1 MTSFKIYFYFIV
13 FLSFNLSLTAQTI
26 TVFSESF
33 NEVGISGTS
42 AEGIGWNIDCPSCGG
57 TSFVQSDGSQFVA
70 QESNGTPGP
79 ASFISDPI
87 DISMCSKLHFRFDY
101 SASLPYPGNGNM
113 EALSECP
120 GCNGNPLAQNAP
132 CTNCWDF
139 IYAVLEVDGSPISTQ
154 TIGLTTASAQSGF
167 VEFNPPCFVP
177 GSKQEAVIKIYVQT
191 ITNDEIYFIDNVI
204 LECIRTE
211 VENIVVSPAALVC
224 EGDDVQLS
232 VSGSWTNFQWSGPN
246 GFSSTSANP
255 VINNITSDDAGVY
268 YLISTDL
275 SNCANIDSVV
285 VAVRLGPQ
293 AEILGGAQLC
303 QGECSIIDV
312 YVVGGVEPFSL
323 NMTLQVGSFPPFTFN
338 AAGFSFTDEFFI
350 CYESSVFAIPQYNA
364 GTKTLSLPAS
374 FAGFTATFT
383 LNSVG
388 DNSGCPGTVS
398 NIPLEFEF
406 YEQPQANAA
415 FLEACD
421 EGGGI
426 ATFDLNNAIGGILGS
441 ETGDVRL
448 SSDLALNNEETSPY
462 VGPSGQ
468 LYAIIES
475 PDGCISVP
483 EILTLTVLPPGNV
496 GNVFLQCAT
505 GTQCTI
511 CDDDGVSGE
520 MVDITINLPDNSDYN
535 IEINYLVNGNPQV
548 FSTTVTGPTAV
559 LPFNINGN
567 AIFTLSSVMEVG
579 QCPDITGLGTNVQI
593 TYQLAPDVLPVNPLV
608 SCNEVVLPP
617 IQVVNPGS
625 VTGYF
630 TQPNGAG
637 VQLSPG
643 DIISSTTQLYAYS
656 GNAQCFDQELQL
668 IEIGG
673 LTTFDQPHDTT
684 RCGEFILPAI
694 LGTNVSATASYYT
707 NSGGSGTAFVPGD
720 TIRSSQTLYV
730 FDASNPLCLTNQPSF
745 VITIV
750 PAPII
755 KMDSL
760 INACVSFTLPK
771 INGTGLLGD
780 EAYYSNPNFTGMPDT
795 VGTVIM
801 VNDTFY
807 ISAGQGTCKDTD
819 TLYVSISPN
828 TIYDTIVNVS
838 ACNGYILLPITGQAV
853 NTTAAY
859 YTQPMGM
866 GAIYHPGDEISSPI
880 TLFVYDTLNRC
891 QTNFISFDIQVAPG
905 PEIAALQSVTA
916 CQEYTLPPIT
926 GLNLSANVAYYTAPN
941 GGGTKLLPG
950 DKVNTTTILYAYD
963 QGVNCSTQQPFDVTI
978 EVKPNAGDPLVL
990 SKCIEENLTLNLFDL
1005 LSGNYQLNGTW
1016 QASGPTVLDV
1026 SNPNSVSIPPNAAPG
1041 NYAFRYTINSVACGP
1056 SISLPNLSLSK
1067 APDAGVGAITNACQ
1081 SGLGSI
1087 NLFNYLTG
1095 NANNAGTWSS
1105 PEYSIST
1112 PTTFNA
1118 NQMAAGTHKFYYHTS
1133 ANAGNGLVCKD
1144 SADVV
1149 FNIAAASN
1157 AGQDATTTVCKG
1169 QQVNLVALLTGAT
1182 STGVFKDPAS
1192 SGGLSGSTFNSSAV
1206 NAGTFSILHIL
1217 PAQNG
1222 CLADTSKINVT
1233 VEAKPNAGADLSVS
1247 RCDLNAVDLKPLV
1260 AANPNGNFSLAAGA
1274 GSLNNGVLTPSGPG
1288 QFKVLY
1294 IAGDGQPCPKDTA
1307 VIDLNMAVRPPA
1319 ALQSIPSFCQGDEV
1333 LVNFTGQPGILYSL
1347 IVQNQTQFNSG
1358 NVNNNLFGSIFLLLT
1373 SQQTIKLNP
1382 ALFEPGITYHVSI
1395 VEIETTD
1402 CDFTLSPGVIQ
1413 TTFVISPA
1421 TLTNQNG
1428 SICRGETVTIGTVIF
1443 DENHT
1448 KDTIR
1453 YSSATGCDSLV
1464 SYNFALLDSSVYNY
1478 VFSTCD
1484 QNYTYTVNGKS
1495 FNKATP
1501 VGRVKLN
1508 VPNSQG
1514 CDSIVSVALS
1524 FTVPTAQFQTQ
1535 NAPCEDATGS
1545 VNILQSSLVPASLYL
1560 NGVLTEQLTSLP
1572 KLLVLEPGVYN
1583 LEIRDA
1589 NGCTTTQSISIG
1601 TDPSPDFSVV
1611 EAQNNGQ
1618 SILSIQPAFDFT
1630 SIQWQPAGQVVSP
1643 QAAITAVTGY
1653 GLFTADLEYSPG
1665 CFTQVSYLIE
1675 KTVVK
1680 DIYWPNTLDPDLPG
1694 NNLFFPVKSDD
1705 YIVDL
1710 TSIEIYDR
1718 WGNRLFLRE
1727 NAVWG
1732 QADQGWDGT
1741 FNGKNV
1747 TPGVYVFVL
1756 NLKETDG
1763 KTRSIVGDITITR

>member
-1 MTSFKIYFYFIV
+1 
-13 FLSFNLSLTAQTI
+13 
-26 TVFSESF
+26 
-33 NEVGISGTS
+33 
-42 AEGIGWNIDCPSCGG
+42 
-57 TSFVQSDGSQFVA
+57 
-70 QESNGTPGP
+70 
-79 ASFISDPI
+79 
-87 DISMCSKLHFRFDY
+87 
-101 SASLPYPGNGNM
+101 
-113 EALSECP
+113 
-120 GCNGNPLAQNAP
+120 
-132 CTNCWDF
+132 
-139 IYAVLEVDGSPISTQ
+139 
-154 TIGLTTASAQSGF
+154 
-167 VEFNPPCFVP
+167 
-177 GSKQEAVIKIYVQT
+177 
-191 ITNDEIYFIDNVI
+191 
-204 LECIRTE
+204 
-211 VENIVVSPAALVC
+211 
-224 EGDDVQLS
+224 
-232 VSGSWTNFQWSGPN
+232 
-246 GFSSTSANP
+246 
-255 VINNITSDDAGVY
+255 
-268 YLISTDL
+268 
-275 SNCANIDSVV
+275 
-285 VAVRLGPQ
+285 
-293 AEILGGAQLC
+293 
-303 QGECSIIDV
+303 
-312 YVVGGVEPFSL
+312 
-323 NMTLQVGSFPPFTFN
+323 
-338 AAGFSFTDEFFI
+338 
-350 CYESSVFAIPQYNA
+350 
-364 GTKTLSLPAS
+364 
-374 FAGFTATFT
+374 
-383 LNSVG
+383 
-388 DNSGCPGTVS
+388 
-398 NIPLEFEF
+398 
-406 YEQPQANAA
+406 
-415 FLEACD
+415 
-421 EGGGI
+421 
-426 ATFDLNNAIGGILGS
+426 
-441 ETGDVRL
+441 
-448 SSDLALNNEETSPY
+448 
-462 VGPSGQ
+462 
-468 LYAIIES
+468 
-475 PDGCISVP
+475 
-483 EILTLTVLPPGNV
+483 
-496 GNVFLQCAT
+496 
-505 GTQCTI
+505 
-511 CDDDGVSGE
+511 
-520 MVDITINLPDNSDYN
+520 
-535 IEINYLVNGNPQV
+535 
-548 FSTTVTGPTAV
+548 
-559 LPFNINGN
+559 
-567 AIFTLSSVMEVG
+567 
-579 QCPDITGLGTNVQI
+579 
-593 TYQLAPDVLPVNPLV
+593 
-608 SCNEVVLPP
+608 
-617 IQVVNPGS
+617 
-625 VTGYF
+625 
-630 TQPNGAG
+630 
-637 VQLSPG
+637 
-643 DIISSTTQLYAYS
+643 
-656 GNAQCFDQELQL
+656 
-668 IEIGG
+668 
-673 LTTFDQPHDTT
+673 
-684 RCGEFILPAI
+684 
-694 LGTNVSATASYYT
+694 
-707 NSGGSGTAFVPGD
+707 
-720 TIRSSQTLYV
+720 
-730 FDASNPLCLTNQPSF
+730 
-745 VITIV
+745 
-750 PAPII
+750 
-755 KMDSL
+755 
-760 INACVSFTLPK
+760 
-771 INGTGLLGD
+771 
-780 EAYYSNPNFTGMPDT
+780 
-795 VGTVIM
+795 
-801 VNDTFY
+801 
-807 ISAGQGTCKDTD
+807 
-819 TLYVSISPN
+819 
-828 TIYDTIVNVS
+828 
-838 ACNGYILLPITGQAV
+838 
-853 NTTAAY
+853 
-859 YTQPMGM
+859 
-866 GAIYHPGDEISSPI
+866 
-880 TLFVYDTLNRC
+880 
-891 QTNFISFDIQVAPG
+891 
-905 PEIAALQSVTA
+905 
-916 CQEYTLPPIT
+916 
-926 GLNLSANVAYYTAPN
+926 
-941 GGGTKLLPG
+941 
-950 DKVNTTTILYAYD
+950 
-963 QGVNCSTQQPFDVTI
+963 
-978 EVKPNAGDPLVL
+978 
-990 SKCIEENLTLNLFDL
+990 
-1005 LSGNYQLNGTW
+1005 GTW